1 MAEQALLDPSLHPD
15 TSGALSSRL
24 VFYANN
30 GLFSEVLELL
40 VKQPDVLEA
49 TGLEAVVQGI
59 AAVKTCDLADVVEG
73 RLNALMAG
81 FATTMEARTALM
93 VLGVI
98 FLKIAQQ
105 AAVTGPCLSPSKPS
119 DVLAEEGVHVG
130 HDRFN
135 TGTYIRPNAGDML
148 ESLFPALAHP
158 DVSLADV
165 DTQFARSLEVAMFV
179 DGEPVYSKVPGIPW
193 FWVSRTVFTWLSNQA
208 NPPST
213 LAIWRARGSYL
224 HQRFLESGVTS
235 LSASLVQVYVVEFA
249 GILKELR
256 LLPESFDCF
265 HGDSTFAASF
275 GHMQSCVRRDNSLVL
290 HELPAGIRPLLLAEL
305 ALHLSYCGNVSAF
318 REVIR
323 IAADCIELVV
333 ELTGAMGVRRQFQ
346 TTAVPQLV
354 VKTRGLDDQPAGFG
368 AIESVTDTEM
378 IKLEKMVQEGN
389 LPKDRPLCEC
399 GRPECPD
406 TQAQAESHHDCD
418 GCHDCEE
425 PAPPKRFWTNKGHQ
439 GDAAITLETIDAGTD
454 LYERPKLTNKDDS
467 LFVDRPLRLFEQII
481 LLGHC
486 SSLLE
491 ISNLHDE
498 LEMGKLDAYAQRCLV
513 SPDGRAWETSTTFP
527 TDVAAALRGIAS
539 TASANKPSVED
550 ANWLVSSSALWF
562 RSRCEFHRVKRKERS
577 LVQMSVLLE
586 QVRDLTPSASHRLA
600 FVDYLDYPNVYE
612 FKLEHARRLRTSG
625 FLLSAKDLYVE
636 MGLVDKA
643 AECLILCERKHE
655 ALDLLNKSLDDKP
668 TPQVL
673 VCLGDA
679 ASDPSFFARAW
690 ELSGK
695 KFAEAQRRLGSY
707 HYRRGNYKDALAAF
721 VEALKLNPQHANV
734 WYCRAISEMRL
745 KLYSDAANS
754 FGKFC
759 YLEEENGEGWA
770 NMTAAHIQMGNWST
784 AHLSACEAI
793 RKSRTNWMVWDNF
806 IQVCIKLRNVGG
818 VLEGFNALLRLSESK
833 RLTEEVGSS

>member
-1 MAEQALLDPSLHPD
+1 MAEQALLDPSLHPS

-24 VFYANN
+24 AFYVNN
-30 GLFSEVLELL
+30 GMFSEVLELL
-40 VKQPDVLEA
+40 VKQHDVLEA
-49 TGLEAVVQGI
+49 GGLEAIVQAI
-59 AAVKTCDLADVVEG
+59 AAIQTCDEADDAEG
-73 RLNALMAG
+73 RLTTLMAE
-81 FATTMEARTALM
+81 FATTMEARTALLA
-93 VLGVI
+93 LGVI

-105 AAVTGPCLSPSKPS
+105 AAVTGPCFSPTKPS
-119 DVLAEEGVHVG
+119 DKRAEENVYVG
-130 HDRFN
+130 RDRFN
-135 TGTYIRPNAGDML
+135 YGTYIRPNAGDML

-158 DVSLADV
+158 DKSLGDV
-165 DTQFARSLEVAMFV
+165 DTHFARSLEVAMFV
-179 DGEPVYSKVPGIPW
+179 DGEPVYSKVPGISW
-193 FWVSRTVFTWLSNQA
+193 FWVSRIVFSWLSNHT
-208 NPPST
+208 NPPPT

-224 HQRFLESGVTS
+224 HQRFLESGSTS
-235 LSASLVQVYVVEFA
+235 LSASLVQLYVVEFA

-275 GHMQSCVRRDNSLVL
+275 GHMQCCVRDGPSLVL
-290 HELPAGIRPLLLAEL
+290 HELPARIRPLLLAEL

-323 IAADCIELVV
+323 IAADCIGLVV

-354 VKTRGLDDQPAGFG
+354 VKTKGLDQKPAGFG
-368 AIESVTDTEM
+368 AIQSVTDTEM
-378 IKLEKMVQEGN
+378 VKLEKMAQDGN
-389 LPKDRPLCEC
+389 LPEDRPLCDC

-406 TQAQAESHHDCD
+406 TQAQAES
-418 GCHDCEE
+418 CHDCEGCQDE
-425 PAPPKRFWTNKGHQ
+425 PSQPKRFWMNNGLQ
-439 GDAAITLETIDAGTD
+439 GDSAITLEKIDAGTD
-454 LYERPKLTNKDDS
+454 LYERPKLTDEDDS
-467 LFVDRPLRLFEQII
+467 LFVDRPLRLFEQIV

-491 ISNLHDE
+491 ISNHRDE
-498 LEMGKLDAYAQRCLV
+498 LEMGKLDAYAQRCLI
-513 SPDGRAWETSTTFP
+513 SPDEAWETSTDYP
-527 TDVAAALRGIAS
+527 SDVAAALRGIAS
-539 TASANKPSVED
+539 TASAHLPSAENV
-550 ANWLVSSSALWF
+550 NWLVSSSALWF

-586 QVRDLTPSASHRLA
+586 QIRDLTPSAAHRLA
-600 FVDYLDYPNVYE
+600 YVDYLDYPNVYE
-612 FKLEHARRLRTSG
+612 FKLEHARRLRASG

-679 ASDPSFFARAW
+679 SSDPSFFARAW
-690 ELSGK
+690 ELSGQ

-745 KLYSDAANS
+745 KLFSDAANS

-770 NMTAAHIQMGNWST
+770 NMTAAHIQMGSWS
-784 AHLSACEAI
+784 AAYLSACEAI

-806 IQVCIKLRNVGG
+806 IRVCIKLRNVGG
-818 VLEGFNALLRLSESK
+818 ALEGFNAMLRLNESK
-833 RLTEEVGSS
+833 RLTQEVGCS